1 MAFGEGPL
9 SQPLLVEAIEDLF
22 EPVLIHNNAEGYD
35 EQILERFLE
44 RAWNNPVVRYL
55 DAAGDDLIPRA
66 EEIWTTAQVTART
79 VLALRAAG
87 RPVPPWL
94 ALLDE
99 ELNPTQPET
108 PNPDQDE
115 QDEQERKAPASEPL
129 HRLRRSPLR
138 LLPLTPM
145 QARRVDAALTA
156 DGDPSAHLSP
166 RQSLLRTRIL
176 RALRIDGQ
184 ALQGMTRPEHIEEL
198 PGYQA
203 TLERVLTKL
212 ERGLEPRLKRK
223 LDQQRRR

>member
-44 RAWNNPVVRYL
+44 PAWNNPVVRYL

-115 QDEQERKAPASEPL
+115 QERKAPASEPL

-138 LLPLTPM
+138 LLPLTPL
-145 QARRVDAALTA
+145 QALRVNAALTA
-156 DGDPSAHLSP
+156 DRDPNAHLSP
-166 RQSLLRTRIL
+166 RQSHLRTRIL
-176 RALRIDGQ
+176 RALRLDGR
-184 ALQGMTRPEHIEEL
+184 ALRELTRPAHLEQL
-198 PGYQA
+198 PGYLIA
-203 TLERVLTKL
+203 LERALTRL
-212 ERGLEPRLKRK
+212 ETQRKR
-223 LDQQRRR
+223 